1 MSGQHFFSDERSA
14 SLESDAG
21 IQTGAVGGWSE
32 PAPLPGGLARVEP
45 FDEELLPHSLRPWV
59 SDIAERLQCP
69 ADFPAVGAMIVL
81 AGLVGRKIGIRPQ
94 RRTDWQVV
102 PNLWGAVIGRPGLM
116 KSPALQEPLRILRR
130 FEVEAK
136 QEFDSALRDHEAGA
150 ILAKATRDV
159 LQGDLKKALK
169 AKSGAEEIAA
179 QMQELDFPSPVR
191 RRYIAN
197 DSTVEKLGE
206 LLNENPNGL
215 LVFRDEL
222 TGFLRSLD
230 KPGQEG
236 NRAFYLES
244 WNGNG
249 RFVYDRIGRG
259 TLDIVA
265 AITSIIGGIQP
276 GPLSEYLRKLLAG
289 GAGDDGLIQRF
300 QLAVWPDN
308 SKTWRNVDTFPDS
321 CAKNLAVETYER
333 LDQLQPVELAAERD
347 EYEPVPFLRF
357 DDAAQEM
364 FDAWREVLEPRLR
377 SGDEHPAI
385 ESHLAK
391 YRSLVPSLA
400 LLIHLAD
407 EPYGGPVTAESL
419 QRALNWAR
427 YLESHARRIYG
438 AISQGSTVSAN
449 ALARKIQD
457 GTLQDGFTLRD
468 VYRPAW
474 SGLSDRT
481 DADAA
486 VNVLID
492 HDWLSEETLKT
503 GGKPKTVY
511 RINPAVFSGNLLKA
525 N

>member
-1 MSGQHFFSDERSA
+1 MNDPYFFSGESLT
-14 SLESDAG
+14 SLEPDADAQA
-21 IQTGAVGGWSE
+21 IAVGGLPE
-32 PAPLPGGLARVEP
+32 PTPLPGGLAAVES

-59 SDIAERLQCP
+59 FDIAERLQCP
-69 ADFPAVGAMIVL
+69 ADFPAVAAMVVL
-81 AGLVGRKIGIRPQ
+81 AGIVGRKIGIRPQ

-102 PNLWGAVIGRPGLM
+102 PNLWGAVIGRPGIM
-116 KSPALQEPLRILRR
+116 KSPALQEPLNILRR

-136 QEFDSALRDHEAGA
+136 QEFESAQRDHEAGA
-150 ILAKATRDV
+150 ILAKATREM
-159 LQGDLKKALK
+159 LQGELKKALRE
-169 AKSGAEEIAA
+169 KSGAEEIAA
-179 QMQELDFPSPVR
+179 QMQELEHPVPVR
-191 RRYIAN
+191 RRYVAN

-206 LLNENPNGL
+206 LLNENPNGIV
-215 LVFRDEL
+215 VFRDEL
-222 TGFLRSLD
+222 TGFLRGLD

-249 RFVYDRIGRG
+249 RFTYDRIGRG
-259 TLDIVA
+259 TLDIA
-265 AITSIIGGIQP
+265 AACVSLLGGIQP
-276 GPLSEYLRKLLAG
+276 GPLSEYLRKLSAG

-321 CAKNLAVETYER
+321 QAKQAAVETCER
-333 LDQLQPVELAAERD
+333 LDRMHPVELAAGRD
-347 EYEPVPFLRF
+347 EFEPVPFLRF
-357 DDAAQEM
+357 DGDAQEM
-364 FDAWREVLEPRLR
+364 FDAWRAELEPRLR

-400 LLIHLAD
+400 LLVHLAD
-407 EPYGGPVTAESL
+407 EPEGGPVTVEPL
-419 QRALNWAR
+419 RRALSWAT

-438 AISQGSTVSAN
+438 AISQGSTVSAK
-449 ALARKIQD
+449 ALARKILD
-457 GTLQDGFTLRD
+457 GTLPDSFTLRD

-474 SGLSDRT
+474 SGLTDRR

-486 VNVLID
+486 VSVLID
-492 HDWLSEETLKT
+492 HDWLSEESLET
-503 GGKPKTVY
+503 GGKPKTVF
-511 RINPAVFSGNLLKA
+511 RINPAVFSGNLLKT